1 MPEVTV
7 DDDQLQVSL
16 NHREHLLTLTSTFEV
31 PLSAIADAKVFEEGQ
46 HLPWWRVGTH
56 FPGVFRAGR
65 FRGDGLRY
73 FIFHRS
79 GRPAI
84 DITLVDQRFDRL
96 IVDAADPE
104 TLVEQLTERKGPAR

>member
-7 DDDQLQVSL
+7 DDDQLQVTI
-16 NHREHLLTLTSTFEV
+16 NHREHLMTLTSTFEV
-31 PLSAIADAKVFEEGQ
+31 PLSAIASAKVFEEGQ
-46 HLPWWRVGTH
+46 HLPWWRVGVH

-73 FIFHRS
+73 FIFHRT

-84 DITLVDQRFDRL
+84 DVTLLDERFDRL
-96 IVDAADPE
+96 IVDVPDPD
-104 TLVEQLTERKGPAR
+104 TVVKQLTYRKGPAR

>member
-7 DDDQLQVSL
+7 DDDQLQV
-16 NHREHLLTLTSTFEV
+16 NHREHLMTLTSTFEV
-31 PLSAIADAKVFEEGQ
+31 PLSSIADAQVFEEGQ
-46 HLPWWRVGTH
+46 GLPWWRVGVH

-79 GRPAI
+79 GRPAV
-84 DITLVDQRFDRL
+84 DITLLDERFDRL
-96 IVDAADPE
+96 IVDVPDPE
-104 TLVEQLTERKGPAR
+104 GLVEQLQASAR

>member
-7 DDDQLQVSL
+7 ADDGLHVAL

-31 PLSAIADAKVFEEGQ
+31 PLSAIADARVFEEGQ
-46 HLPWWRVGTH
+46 PLPWWRVGTH

-84 DITLVDQRFDRL
+84 DITLTDERFDRL
-96 IVDAADPE
+96 IVDVADPE
-104 TLVEQLTERKGPAR
+104 VLVQQLQA